1 MYVTPIKKNP
11 DARVDLPRTMMEQ
24 SKEWRNDNDRRMDKL

>member
-11 DARVDLPRTMMEQ
+11 DAPIDIPRTMMEQ
-24 SKEWRNDNDRRMDKL
+24 IEEWRDHNDRRMGKL